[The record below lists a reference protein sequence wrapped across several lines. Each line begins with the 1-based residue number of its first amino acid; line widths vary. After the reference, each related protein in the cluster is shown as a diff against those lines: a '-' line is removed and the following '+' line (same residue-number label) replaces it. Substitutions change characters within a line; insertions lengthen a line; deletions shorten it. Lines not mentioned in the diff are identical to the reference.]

1 MTPFGSRTMK
11 KSGLNKLALGL
22 VAAAGLALSTTALAR
37 DTIQAAGSSTV
48 LPFSSIAAE
57 EFGNAYAQFKTPVIG
72 SGGTGGGM
80 RQFCAGA
87 GLDTIDIGNAS
98 RPITS
103 AEKEACNSNG
113 VKQVIE
119 VKFGYDGIVFASRSD
134 SGTFALEPRHVF
146 LAQAAEVPK
155 DGKMVA
161 NPYTR
166 WNQIDA
172 SLPDQE
178 IVLAIPGSNHGTREV
193 YDLNVV
199 RAGCETFAD
208 VKALE
213 GDARNSFC
221 HALRSDGRIIEIA
234 GDYTETL
241 ARLTAQREAIGVFGL
256 SFYESNRDRLKVAT
270 VSGVSPS
277 VDTILA
283 GDYPVSRPLFFYV
296 KGDHIGVVPGLQ
308 EFALYF
314 LSDAVSGFGS
324 PLEEAGLIPLSDEE
338 RADAIESVRERKS
351 VY

>member
-1 MTPFGSRTMK
+1 MKMSR
-11 KSGLNKLALGL
+11 LNKLTLSV
-22 VAAAGLALSTTALAR
+22 VAVAGLAFSTAALAR
-37 DTIQAAGSSTV
+37 ETIQAAGSSTV
-48 LPFSSIAAE
+48 LPFSSIVAE
-57 EFGNAYAQFKTPVIG
+57 EFGNAYAQFKTPVIA

-80 RQFCAGA
+80 RQFCAGV
-87 GLDTIDIGNAS
+87 GFDTIDIGNAS
-98 RPITS
+98 RPITD
-103 AEKEACNSNG
+103 AEKQACKTNG

-155 DGKMVA
+155 DGQMVA

-166 WNQIDA
+166 WNEIDP

-178 IVLAIPGSNHGTREV
+178 IVLAIPGNNHGTREV

-199 RAGCETFAD
+199 RAGCETFAE

-213 GDARNSFC
+213 GDARNTFC
-221 HALRSDGRIIEIA
+221 HALRNDGRIIEIS

-241 ARLTAQREAIGVFGL
+241 ARLSAQRDALGVFGL
-256 SFYESNRDRLKVAT
+256 SFYESNRDRLKVAS

-277 VDTILA
+277 VETILA
-283 GDYPVSRPLFFYV
+283 GEYPVSRPLFFYV
-296 KGDHIGVVPGLQ
+296 KGDHVGVVPGLQ

-338 RADAIESVRERKS
+338 RAEAVEGVRERKS